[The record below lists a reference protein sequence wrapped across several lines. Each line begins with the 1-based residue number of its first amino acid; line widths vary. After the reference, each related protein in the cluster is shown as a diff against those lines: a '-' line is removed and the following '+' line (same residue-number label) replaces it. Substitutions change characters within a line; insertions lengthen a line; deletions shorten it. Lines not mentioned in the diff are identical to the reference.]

1 MAMRRL
7 QVVVEEWQYEV
18 LRAIAARQG
27 KSISAVLRQIIADR
41 VSETSG
47 KDPLLQVAGIA
58 QPSTQKN
65 LSAGA
70 GKDLGSE
77 TIDERLY
84 KA

>member
-1 MAMRRL
+1 MRRL

-27 KSISAVLRQIIADR
+27 KSISAVLRQIIADQ

-47 KDPLLQVAGIA
+47 KDPLLEVAGIA

>member
-1 MAMRRL
+1 MRRL

-47 KDPLLQVAGIA
+47 KDPLLEVAGIA
-58 QPSTQKN
+58 QAPPE
-65 LSAGA
+65 
-70 GKDLGSE
+70 KDLGSE

>member
-1 MAMRRL
+1 MRRM

-27 KSISAVLRQIIADR
+27 KSVSAVLRQIIASQ
-41 VSETSG
+41 VSKTSG
-47 KDPLLQVAGIA
+47 KDPLLEVAGIA
-58 QPSTQKN
+58 QASPE
-65 LSAGA
+65 
-70 GKDLGSE
+70 KDLVSE

>member
-27 KSISAVLRQIIADR
+27 KSISAVLRQIIADK

-47 KDPLLQVAGIA
+47 KDPLLEVAGIA
-58 QPSTQKN
+58 QAPPE
-65 LSAGA
+65 
-70 GKDLGSE
+70 KDLGSE

>member
-1 MAMRRL
+1 MRRM

-27 KSISAVLRQIIADR
+27 KPVSAVLRQIIASQ
-41 VSETSG
+41 VSKTSG
-47 KDPLLQVAGIA
+47 KDPLLEVAGIA
-58 QPSTQKN
+58 QAPPE
-65 LSAGA
+65 
-70 GKDLGSE
+70 KDLGSE